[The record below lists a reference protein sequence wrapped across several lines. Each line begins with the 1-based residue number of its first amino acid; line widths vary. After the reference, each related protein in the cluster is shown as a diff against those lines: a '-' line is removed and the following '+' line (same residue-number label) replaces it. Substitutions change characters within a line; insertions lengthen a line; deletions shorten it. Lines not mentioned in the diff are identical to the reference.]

1 MRLKERLTIRE
12 IASICK
18 RSERTVRDWQREKF
32 SIDFIS
38 LKTLCST
45 AKIPMP
51 KYSLREQYAHVYA
64 AGRAGGKAVFAKY
77 GRVPV
82 DETHRKAQ
90 WQKWWIKTGRHNPKI
105 LKFLEAQ
112 PINIPRRS
120 AALAEFCGILLGDGG
135 MSERQVHITL
145 CSYDELEYA
154 LFVSALCEGLFG
166 IRPTLT
172 KLKKAAAYS
181 LVVSRTN
188 LVRWLTKKAGLGVGN
203 KIRRQ
208 ISIPT
213 WIMNRKLFRVACL
226 RGLVDTDGS
235 VFTHKYRV
243 QGKLYRYPKLSF
255 ASMSA
260 PLRRDVAQILTEI
273 GIKAR
278 VTEKEVWVDS
288 TGGVAKYFS
297 GVGSHNPK
305 HLIRY
310 RNSRKIH
317 RTGEVAERLKAVDC

>member
-1 MRLKERLTIRE
+1 
-12 IASICK
+12 
-18 RSERTVRDWQREKF
+18 
-32 SIDFIS
+32 
-38 LKTLCST
+38 
-45 AKIPMP
+45 MP

-90 WQKWWIKTGRHNPKI
+90 WQKWWTKTGRYNPKI

-112 PINIPRRS
+112 PINIPKRS
-120 AALAEFCGILLGDGG
+120 AKLAEFCGILLGDGG

-188 LVRWLTKKAGLGVGN
+188 LVRWLNKSAGLGSGH

-208 ISIPT
+208 IRIPK
-213 WIMNRKLFRVACL
+213 WIINNRKFRIACL

-260 PLRRDVAQILTEI
+260 PLRLDVAHILVDV

-297 GVGSHNPK
+297 DVGSHNPK

-310 RNSRKIH
+310 RNSRNIQ